1 MPKIEGKT
9 INELLRVNDITG
21 SEIIPM
27 SVFNQKTGGY
37 VTRGIT
43 LDDFFKTIY
52 NRLQEADDNIT
63 YVSERVV
70 ELQKTDEALHKR
82 DDELNAQLTY
92 TNSYVSYNAEG
103 IVKLHNDLHNVVAYT
118 YNNVANVTNIM
129 NSYAEAI
136 SYNSYVN
143 KVQSGRINTL
153 YYENSNDAF
162 DDWENTDDDY
172 VTPQE

>member
-70 ELQKTDEALHKR
+70 ELQETDEALHKR

-103 IVKLHNDLHNVVAYT
+103 IVKLHNDLHNVVTYT
-118 YNNVANVTNIM
+118 YNNVANVTDIM

-136 SYNSYVN
+136 SYNSYIN
-143 KVQSGRINTL
+143 KVQSGHINTL

-162 DDWENTDDDY
+162 DDWENPDDDY

>member
-27 SVFNQKTGGY
+27 SVFNEKTCMY

-70 ELQKTDEALHKR
+70 ELQGADEALHRR
-82 DDELNAQLTY
+82 DDELNSQLAY
-92 TNSYVSYNAEG
+92 TNAYVSYNAEG

-118 YNNVANVTNIM
+118 YNNVANVTEIM
-129 NSYAEAI
+129 NSYSEAI

-153 YYENSNDAF
+153 YYSNSNDAF
-162 DDWENTDDDY
+162 DDWDNPDDDY